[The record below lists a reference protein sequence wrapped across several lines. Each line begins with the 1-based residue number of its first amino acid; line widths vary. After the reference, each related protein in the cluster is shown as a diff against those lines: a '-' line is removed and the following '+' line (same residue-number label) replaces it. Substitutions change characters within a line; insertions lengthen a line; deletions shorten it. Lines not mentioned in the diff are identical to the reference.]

1 MKKLYATAE
10 ALGVSQE
17 AMGHP
22 SPSAGFMSELE
33 RVSGLL
39 GAQRLVRLSLFRF
52 EVSGLST
59 AAAVQVVERALQSH
73 GLVGALPDGSVGFL
87 YLGPRG
93 NRAVADLALVHHI
106 RELLRVELRHQA
118 LFNPVQLTSMN
129 VAHLWADEIV
139 DPYDLVESLCQ
150 PTVEPL
156 RAC

>member
-1 MKKLYATAE
+1 MEKLFAAAE
-10 ALGVSQE
+10 VLDAPRGGSK
-17 AMGHP
+17 
-22 SPSAGFMSELE
+22 SPGANFMPELE

-52 EVSGLST
+52 EVDGLCA
-59 AAAVQVVERALQSH
+59 AAAVQLVERALKPH

-106 RELLRVELRHQA
+106 RELLYGELRHQA
-118 LFNPVQLTSMN
+118 VFNPVQLASMN
-129 VAHLWADEIV
+129 VFHLWADEIV
-139 DPYDLVESLCQ
+139 DPYDLVEALCQ
-150 PTVEPL
+150 PSVEPL